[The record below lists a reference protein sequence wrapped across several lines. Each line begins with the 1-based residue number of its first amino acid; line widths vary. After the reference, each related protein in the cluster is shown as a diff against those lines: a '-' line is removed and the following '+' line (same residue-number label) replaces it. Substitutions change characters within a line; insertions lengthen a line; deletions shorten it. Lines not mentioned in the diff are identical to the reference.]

1 MTRPSWWAGPLSTV
15 VLPLAVAA
23 GTLAATVPTRGFFQP
38 DARPFDAA
46 GIALLL
52 AGPALLVVLRWH
64 PPVVLAGAAA
74 AVLSYFVAGY
84 PFGPGAFL
92 AVLVALAAAVAGGYR
107 LAAYS
112 VAAVTYT
119 SLVVLHGLRNPG
131 VGLLIGALAW
141 LAWLAV
147 VATASE
153 LWRSH
158 RTRLAQDAAI
168 REGAERRRAGEE
180 RLRLARELHDV
191 LGHHVS
197 LINVQAG
204 VALYLMDDDPEQAR
218 QALVAIKGASRELL
232 REMRSTLGVLRGVD
246 EDPPRHPAA
255 GLGRLTE
262 LVADSIT
269 AGLPVEVHV
278 HGERRPLPA
287 GVDLAA
293 YRIVQ
298 EALTNTRRHAHADQA
313 VVSLHFDDDGLT
325 IEIDDDGRADP
336 AGPPPAAGNGLSG
349 MRERATALGG
359 SLTAGAR
366 PDGGFRVRGH
376 LPAGPAPAEPHA
388 AS

>member
-1 MTRPSWWAGPLSTV
+1 
-15 VLPLAVAA
+15 
-23 GTLAATVPTRGFFQP
+23 
-38 DARPFDAA
+38 
-46 GIALLL
+46 
-52 AGPALLVVLRWH
+52 
-64 PPVVLAGAAA
+64 
-74 AVLSYFVAGY
+74 
-84 PFGPGAFL
+84 
-92 AVLVALAAAVAGGYR
+92 VAGGHR
-107 LAAYS
+107 RAAY
-112 VAAVTYT
+112 VIAAVTYT
-119 SLVVLHGLRNPG
+119 SLVVLHATRSPGL
-131 VGLLIGALAW
+131 GLLVGALAW

-147 VATASE
+147 VVTAAE

-158 RTRLAQDAAI
+158 RTRLAQEVAI

-204 VALYLMDDDPEQAR
+204 VALYLMDDDPEHAR
-218 QALVAIKGASRELL
+218 KALAAIKESSRELL

-255 GLGRLTE
+255 GLARLDD
-262 LVADSIT
+262 LVADSDA

-278 HGERRPLPA
+278 HGDRRPLPA

-298 EALTNTRRHAHADQA
+298 EALTNSRRHAHAGHA
-313 VVSLHFDDDGLT
+313 VVSLRFTDDELT
-325 IEIDDDGRADP
+325 VQVDDDGRADP
-336 AGPPPAAGNGLSG
+336 ADPPPVAGNGLSG

-366 PDGGFRVRGH
+366 PNGGFRVCGH
-376 LPAGPAPAEPHA
+376 LPSAAVPAEQHP

>member
-1 MTRPSWWAGPLSTV
+1 MRRPDRWAGVLSTV
-15 VLPLAVAA
+15 MLPLGVAV
-23 GTLAATVPTRGFFQP
+23 GTMAATVPTRGFFQP

-52 AGPALLVVLRWH
+52 AGPALLVVRRRH
-64 PPVVLAGAAA
+64 PSAVLVGGAA
-74 AVLSYFVAGY
+74 AVLAYFVAGY

-92 AVLVALAAAVAGGYR
+92 AVLVALATAVTSGRR
-107 LAAYS
+107 LVAYS

-119 SLVVLHGLRNPG
+119 SLVVLHGLRSTG

-147 VATASE
+147 VATGSE
-153 LWRSH
+153 LWRSQ
-158 RTRLAQDAAI
+158 RKRLAQDAAM
-168 REGAERRRAGEE
+168 REVAQHRRANEE

-218 QALVAIKGASRELL
+218 HALVAIKGSSRELL

-246 EDPPRHPAA
+246 EDPPRQPAA
-255 GLGRLTE
+255 GLALLDD
-262 LVADSIT
+262 LVADSSA

-278 HGERRPLPA
+278 QGERRPLPA

-298 EALTNTRRHAHADQA
+298 EALTNSRRHAHANQA
-313 VVSLHFDDDGLT
+313 VVSLLFDDQGLVVQV
-325 IEIDDDGRADP
+325 DDDGRADP
-336 AGPPPAAGNGLSG
+336 ADPARAVGNGLAG

-366 PDGGFRVRGH
+366 PGGGFRVRGH
-376 LPAGPAPAEPHA
+376 LPAAPAPAGLWPP
-388 AS
+388 S